1 MINVALVDDVE
12 SELSKAEAFL
22 TNYVETNHAE
32 LSNSLNVSKFQSPLA
47 FVKNFERGRF
57 DLIVLDIFMKELDGL
72 KVAQFI
78 RTKDRDCSIIFLT
91 SSDAFLLEGYLVFAS
106 GYFVKPLEENAE
118 AFRKTFEFIYP
129 KLLERHQT
137 FRVSIAKGMEIDVPY
152 ENIYFIDINEK
163 HKLRV
168 ATRAQEF
175 ISTMSYE
182 DCARLLLTDSRFLEC
197 HYRIIVN
204 MDQIADMLDEDFL
217 LTDGRKVPISYRK
230 RKQSKLQYM
239 QYLAHKGD

>member
-1 MINVALVDDVE
+1 MINLALVDDVE
-12 SELSKAEAFL
+12 SELLKAEAFI

-32 LSNSLNVSKFQSPLA
+32 LANGLNVSKYQSPLQ
-47 FVKNFERGRF
+47 FIKNFERGRF

-78 RTKDRDCSIIFLT
+78 RTKDRDCNIIFLT
-91 SSDAFLLEGYLVFAS
+91 STDAFLLEGYQVFAA
-106 GYFVKPLEENAE
+106 GYFVKPLDQHAE
-118 AFRKTFEFIYP
+118 AFKKTFEHIYP
-129 KLLERHQT
+129 KLLERNQT
-137 FRVSIAKGMEIDVPY
+137 LRLPLAKGVEIDVPY
-152 ENIYFIDINEK
+152 DNILFADINEK
-163 HKLRV
+163 HKLRMV
-168 ATRAQEF
+168 TRAKEF
-175 ISTMSYE
+175 ISAMNYE
-182 DCARLLLTDSRFLEC
+182 DCARLLLTDKRFLEC

-204 MDQIADMLDEDFL
+204 MDQIANMLDEDFV